1 MTRQDERTKSKER
14 ILEILKTTVDYHELE
29 DYIENNL
36 YAQTELCKITTKLYR
51 KIKNL
56 LNEIEE

>member
-1 MTRQDERTKSKER
+1 MTKQDKRTKTKER
-14 ILEILKTTVDYHELE
+14 ILGILKTTADYHELE

-36 YAQTELCKITTKLYR
+36 DAQTELCKITTKLYR

>member
-1 MTRQDERTKSKER
+1 MTRQDEKTKAKES
-14 ILEILKTTVDYHELE
+14 ISAILKTTADHNELE
-29 DYIENNL
+29 ELIENNL
-36 YAQTELCKITTKLYR
+36 YAQTELCKITAKLYR